1 VDVTILF
8 LLLLACLVLG
18 VPIGVSI
25 GVATAVIMYF
35 TSSIPLVIIA
45 QRSFTALNSF
55 PLLAIP
61 LFILAGVLMG
71 VGGVSK
77 RLIDLADSIVGFV
90 TGGLA
95 MVTVLACMFFSAI
108 SGSSTATV
116 SAIGSFMIPEM
127 EKRKYDRAFATA
139 LTAAA
144 GCIGVIIPPSISF
157 VVYGIVAQ
165 VSIGKLFVAGVIPGI
180 IMGLSLMII
189 SYFVSK
195 KRGYVRSFEKP
206 SFKQVWISFRR
217 AFWALLVPVI
227 ILGGI
232 YGGIFTPTEAGGI
245 SVVYSIVIGLFIYR
259 ELTWKSI
266 YEAFRDTAK
275 ITGAVIFMIGLSMT
289 FARYLTI
296 ERIPV
301 QIVNVLLG
309 VSSNPLVILLV
320 INLFLLVIGCFID
333 NFSSTI
339 ILTPIL
345 LPVIKRMGIDPVHF
359 GVIMTI
365 ALTLGFITPPYGPN
379 LFVASAISNV
389 RMEVISRKVIPFFVV
404 LVMVLILVT
413 YAPSLSTCLVDLLF
427 R

>member
-1 VDVTILF
+1 MEVFWLFF
-8 LLLLACLVLG
+8 LLFACLALG
-18 VPIGVSI
+18 VPIGISI
-25 GVATAVIMYF
+25 GVATATVIFF

-71 VGGVSK
+71 AGGVSR
-77 RLIDLADSIVGFV
+77 RLINLADSIVGFA

-127 EKRKYDRAFATA
+127 EKRNYDRAFAAA

-157 VVYGIVAQ
+157 VIYGIVAQ
-165 VSIGKLFVAGVIPGI
+165 VSIGKLFIAGVIPGI
-180 IMGLSLMII
+180 VMGLSLMVVG
-189 SYFVSK
+189 YFISK
-195 KRGYVRSFEKP
+195 KQGYSRGVERP
-206 SFKQVWISFRR
+206 SLSRVWKAFKEAI
-217 AFWALLVPVI
+217 WALLVPII

-232 YGGIFTPTEAGGI
+232 YGGIFTPTEAGGV
-245 SVVYSIVIGLFIYR
+245 SVVYSVIVGVFIYR
-259 ELTWKSI
+259 ELGWREI
-266 YEAFRDTAK
+266 YNSLKETVK

-296 ERIPV
+296 ERIPIK
-301 QIVNVLLG
+301 IVKALLS
-309 VSSNPLVILLV
+309 VSDNPYVILFV
-320 INLFLLVIGCFID
+320 INLFLLGVGCFID
-333 NFSSTI
+333 NFSSTV

-345 LPVIKRMGIDPVHF
+345 LPIIKCMGIDPVHF

-365 ALTLGFITPPYGPN
+365 ALTIGFITPPYGPN
-379 LFVASAISNV
+379 LFVASAVSKV
-389 RMEVISRKVIPFFVV
+389 SMEIISRKVLWFFLV
-404 LVMVLILVT
+404 LVLVLVLVT
-413 YAPSLSTCLVDLLF
+413 YVPSLSTYLVNLLL